1 MFDILKWLI
10 IDAKTTCISIAY
22 FRIVYA
28 TKSREIFVECSF
40 LCRLSLPFS
49 ESLAE
54 IALSRSSYG
63 MLRRARGAGMGAGCR
78 VIVRTS
84 FRARWATNTQISTN
98 ASTIASPS
106 PTKVAGSNASVL
118 WITSVSRS
126 SFKNLLSAGRHCVA
140 VIRPVSCTEYARTW
154 QYLPLPL

>member
-1 MFDILKWLI
+1 MIDYRYENYLYINSILSYCLRYK
-10 IDAKTTCISIAY
+10 
-22 FRIVYA
+22 
-28 TKSREIFVECSF
+28 KSRNI
-40 LCRLSLPFS
+40 CRILVPLSLVSFS

-54 IALSRSSYG
+54 IALWRSSYG
-63 MLRRARGAGMGAGCR
+63 MLRKARGAGMGAGCR

-106 PTKVAGSNASVL
+106 PTKVAGSNASVFS
-118 WITSVSRS
+118 ITSVSRS

-140 VIRPVSCTEYARTW
+140 VIRPVSCTEYARIW
-154 QYLPLPL
+154 Q